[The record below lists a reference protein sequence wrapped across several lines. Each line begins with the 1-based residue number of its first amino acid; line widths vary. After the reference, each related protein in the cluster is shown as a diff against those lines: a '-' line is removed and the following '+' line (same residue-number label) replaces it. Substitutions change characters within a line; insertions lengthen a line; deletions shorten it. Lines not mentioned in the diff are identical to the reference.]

1 MADYMQTIF
10 GEAQQIQSTITSQ
23 HKLADEAVQK
33 IRSTIQV
40 NITPGIFEGSGAEA
54 FSQFILTK
62 YIPDFMALIA
72 AVAGISTGLGQGLDM
87 FSKADTSAFGQVQ
100 GIADQF
106 NFF

>member
-10 GEAQQIQSTITSQ
+10 SQCQEIQGTINSQ

-40 NITPGIFEGSGAEA
+40 NITPGIFEGQGAEA
-54 FSQFILTK
+54 FSQYILTK
-62 YIPDFMALIA
+62 YIPDFMQLIA

-87 FSKADTSAFGQVQ
+87 FSKADTSAFSQVQ
-100 GIADQF
+100 GIAEQF